1 MAEAHN
7 PASWSGVFSAV
18 TTKMKADGSLDLP
31 AMEKHLA
38 WQIESGVDGIVVL
51 GSLGENQALTAE
63 EKQQVILSAARVT
76 AGKVPL
82 LSGVAENSTAAAC
95 RFVQD
100 SSKNGAQGFMVLPA
114 MVYPADRHEVM
125 LHFRTVATASPHP
138 IMLYNNPVSYR
149 IDVTPEMFAELA
161 TEPKFTSLKE
171 SSDNV
176 RRVTDLKNLVGERYK
191 IFTGV
196 DDLAFESL
204 VAGADG
210 WVAGLVC
217 AFPRETVVIYK
228 LIEAGRIA
236 EALELYRW
244 FIPLLHLDVSVKFVQ
259 NIKLVEALVG
269 VGTEHVRAPRLPLE
283 GAERARVEAIVAA
296 ALKSRPVLPNV

>member
-1 MAEAHN
+1 
-7 PASWSGVFSAV
+7 
-18 TTKMKADGSLDLP
+18 
-31 AMEKHLA
+31 
-38 WQIESGVDGIVVL
+38 
-51 GSLGENQALTAE
+51 
-63 EKQQVILSAARVT
+63 
-76 AGKVPL
+76 
-82 LSGVAENSTAAAC
+82 
-95 RFVQD
+95 
-100 SSKNGAQGFMVLPA
+100 
-114 MVYPADRHEVM
+114 
-125 LHFRTVATASPHP
+125 
-138 IMLYNNPVSYR
+138 VSYR

-161 TEPKFTSLKE
+161 DETKFTSLKE

-176 RRVTDLKNLVGERYK
+176 RRVTDIKNLVGGRYK

-228 LIEAGRIA
+228 LIKAGRIS
-236 EALELYRW
+236 EAVELYRW

-269 VGTEHVRAPRLPLE
+269 VGSEYVRAPRLPLE
-283 GAERARVEAIVAA
+283 GTERARVEAIVAA
-296 ALKSRPVLPNV
+296 ALKNRPVLPKV